1 VIVRPVLC
9 RPFIGR
15 LQELAYLRERR
26 LEAARSHGGLVLV
39 AGDAGV
45 GKSRLISEF
54 CKSLAYSRWKLGHG
68 ACLEFASRPY
78 GPMLEALS
86 RLDAQPLE
94 LGAADTKRE
103 QFDAIVDRFAAI
115 AARTALIVV
124 VEDLHWADAAT
135 LDLLSYLGTKLHRM
149 RVLVVASVRTDE
161 LHPGHLATS
170 GTAKIARSARAGRI
184 ELRPLKGSELQSF
197 VDEALA
203 GIELPEEVRRA
214 AVIAGDGNP
223 FYTEEL
229 LKSAVEQNDAR
240 SDARNRAHLP
250 QTVRAVLLERLRP
263 FDQSERRIVTQ
274 AAVIGRTF
282 GLDLLAATLESDP
295 KSVLPALRRARDFQL
310 VEEIK
315 PKLFRFRHGLTRD
328 ALYSEF
334 LGAEL
339 QPRHRAIG
347 IALEGAS
354 PSEQSLE
361 ALAYH
366 WWAAKEPAKAAHYNE
381 LAGDAAARVYAHE
394 DAIAFYERALESD
407 LNLPARGG
415 IVRRIAD
422 CRNAL
427 GSSKEAQAAYSSAAD
442 AYRAAGARE
451 LEASCRVTAAITA
464 YIIGLP
470 NPIRSLESMLAE
482 LDESEYLARSRIH
495 LGIAW
500 LAATF
505 AFPTRAL
512 RHLEQIDRRA
522 LTEAADIG
530 LRYHNVAAFAA
541 MEMGDLETFRREHAQ
556 WVAAAEATGSISTVA
571 IAYVNGAMCRSFFAL
586 HDEARQ
592 DLARALALTRQAR
605 SHSEEAVHAF
615 GAMCALLRGDL
626 AAARAELEHVSPT
639 SENRVNITFATA
651 FGSVVGAALD
661 DRALIE
667 RWFDRFEATIAPA
680 PEVEC
685 GGGFGEIMVRRGRDA
700 DAAAL
705 LHRALPDCEI
715 LRGNIITL
723 LAVGRYGAPEDRE
736 RARKYLERAAAGEME
751 LPERPALALFD
762 AITSSRNGRTEESIR
777 LAREAAD
784 GFRRLGFPLFEA
796 QAREAAGDVDAALA
810 LFRRCGAAYDVRRL
824 EGDRE
829 EVSSKTNARA
839 STLSTRE
846 REIAMLAASGR
857 SNLEI
862 ARSLSITH
870 KTVEKHLGSVYQKLQ
885 ISSRAQLDAHVGT
898 QHQHG
903 GGAPADCGAAE
914 GQRFQ

>member
-1 VIVRPVLC
+1 MRPVLC

-78 GPMLEALS
+78 GPMLEVLS
-86 RLDAQPLE
+86 RLDTQPLE

-149 RVLVVASVRTDE
+149 RVLLVASVRTDE
-161 LHPGHLATS
+161 LHPGHLATN

-184 ELRPLKGSELQSF
+184 ELRPLKGSELQRF

-240 SDARNRAHLP
+240 SDARNHAHLP

-295 KSVLPALRRARDFQL
+295 ESVLPVLRRARDFQL

-442 AYRAAGARE
+442 AYRAAGA
-451 LEASCRVTAAITA
+451 
-464 YIIGLP
+464 
-470 NPIRSLESMLAE
+470 
-482 LDESEYLARSRIH
+482 
-495 LGIAW
+495 
-500 LAATF
+500 
-505 AFPTRAL
+505 
-512 RHLEQIDRRA
+512 
-522 LTEAADIG
+522 
-530 LRYHNVAAFAA
+530 
-541 MEMGDLETFRREHAQ
+541 
-556 WVAAAEATGSISTVA
+556 
-571 IAYVNGAMCRSFFAL
+571 
-586 HDEARQ
+586 
-592 DLARALALTRQAR
+592 
-605 SHSEEAVHAF
+605 
-615 GAMCALLRGDL
+615 
-626 AAARAELEHVSPT
+626 
-639 SENRVNITFATA
+639 
-651 FGSVVGAALD
+651 
-661 DRALIE
+661 
-667 RWFDRFEATIAPA
+667 
-680 PEVEC
+680 
-685 GGGFGEIMVRRGRDA
+685 
-700 DAAAL
+700 
-705 LHRALPDCEI
+705 
-715 LRGNIITL
+715 
-723 LAVGRYGAPEDRE
+723 
-736 RARKYLERAAAGEME
+736 
-751 LPERPALALFD
+751 
-762 AITSSRNGRTEESIR
+762 
-777 LAREAAD
+777 
-784 GFRRLGFPLFEA
+784 
-796 QAREAAGDVDAALA
+796 
-810 LFRRCGAAYDVRRL
+810 
-824 EGDRE
+824 
-829 EVSSKTNARA
+829 
-839 STLSTRE
+839 
-846 REIAMLAASGR
+846 
-857 SNLEI
+857 
-862 ARSLSITH
+862 
-870 KTVEKHLGSVYQKLQ
+870 
-885 ISSRAQLDAHVGT
+885 
-898 QHQHG
+898 
-903 GGAPADCGAAE
+903 
-914 GQRFQ
+914 